1 MVEISKLTVLPAYQA
16 VSRELQAL
24 IVGGQLSPG
33 DQLPSETDLAER
45 FGVNRSTVREGIRQ
59 LESEGLLRRE
69 GRKRLLIAVPGQD
82 SLSPRMERALVMN
95 DVTFRELWQVAMAL
109 EPLVAT
115 LAAQHAT
122 DDQISAL
129 NANAAA
135 MEAGINAGRNI
146 GELDTEFHSLMAECS
161 GNRALLLSR
170 EPVGQLLFRAYI
182 GLGESVSQA
191 PARNLAAHRSIIAA
205 VAARDADGAAS
216 WMRRHIEDLR
226 RGWLL
231 AGRSVDDRIEPR

>member
-95 DVTFRELWQVAMAL
+95 DVTFREL
-109 EPLVAT
+109 
-115 LAAQHAT
+115 
-122 DDQISAL
+122 
-129 NANAAA
+129 
-135 MEAGINAGRNI
+135 
-146 GELDTEFHSLMAECS
+146 
-161 GNRALLLSR
+161 
-170 EPVGQLLFRAYI
+170 
-182 GLGESVSQA
+182 
-191 PARNLAAHRSIIAA
+191 
-205 VAARDADGAAS
+205 
-216 WMRRHIEDLR
+216 
-226 RGWLL
+226 
-231 AGRSVDDRIEPR
+231 